1 MSVVNAH
8 RDGTKLHSKAKG
20 EEKHVRDD
28 LGDRMKADY
37 EQRTRVL
44 LPRRTYTIVRVDGK
58 AFHQYTRGLARPFD
72 FELMADMDMTA
83 IALCKEVT
91 GCAFAYVQSDEISL
105 LLTDFATPAT
115 EAWFDGSLQKIVSIT
130 ASIATAAFNRAR
142 FVRSMRRKLEVGEEA
157 LPPEGWE
164 TFPMAQFDSRAFT
177 IPNPGEVASY
187 FLWRQ
192 QDATRNSISMATRAE
207 YPHEAVVGKST
218 DAMQEMLWQRGINW
232 NDYPDACR
240 RGRMIVRTKRCETI
254 TYRHKRTGEAQTA
267 DVERNF
273 WQMEPPP
280 VFSRDRDYLG
290 TRIPRLT

>member
-1 MSVVNAH
+1 
-8 RDGTKLHSKAKG
+8 
-20 EEKHVRDD
+20 VRDD

-58 AFHQYTRGLARPFD
+58 AFHQYTKGLTRPFD
-72 FELMADMDMTA
+72 FDLMADMDTTA

-105 LLTDFATPAT
+105 LLTDFSSAAT

-142 FVRSMRRKLEVGEEA
+142 LVRAFSRALEAGEATPSVAEWEA
-157 LPPEGWE
+157 
-164 TFPMAQFDSRAFT
+164 FPMAQFDSRAFT
-177 IPNPGEVASY
+177 VPDVVEVANY

-207 YPHEAVVGKST
+207 YPHEAVDGKST

-232 NDYPDACR
+232 NDYPDACK
-240 RGRMIVRTKRCETI
+240 RGRMIVRNTRRETV
-254 TYRHKRTGEAQTA
+254 TFLHKRTGEALTA
-267 DVERNF
+267 EVERNL
-273 WQMEPPP
+273 WQSEAPP
-280 VFSRDRDYLG
+280 VFSRDRSYLADH
-290 TRIPRLT
+290 IPKPG